1 MSQLNKYNQNNIA
14 ELLEA
19 HAQLL
24 VSNSSTLAIQS
35 FYHGVQQ
42 LLDQIADIER
52 HGLTTTVSTQSD
64 TLTALKNMLLAA
76 AMFKFIASKE

>member
-35 FYHGVQQ
+35 FYHGV
-42 LLDQIADIER
+42 
-52 HGLTTTVSTQSD
+52 
-64 TLTALKNMLLAA
+64 
-76 AMFKFIASKE
+76 

>member
-64 TLTALKNMLLAA
+64 TLTALKKYAVGSSDVQ
-76 AMFKFIASKE
+76 IHR